1 MLVDAQ
7 RQKLSKRDIDNIGI
21 DVYRTNKVM
30 PEALLNF
37 SVLLGWDPNLRR
49 NPHLNKQGLMTLD
62 DMRKNVSLLCFLDT
76 IRMALI

>member
-1 MLVDAQ
+1 
-7 RQKLSKRDIDNIGI
+7 
-21 DVYRTNKVM
+21 M

-37 SVLLGWDPNLRR
+37 SVLLGWDPNLQR